1 VLGTVT
7 VPCYLGWSCAPGGQ
21 FELDSRGLP
30 TRNGTW
36 DVNFD
41 CIPRSAV
48 DGTPSPARPSL
59 YGHGLFGRA
68 AEVGSSGQREL
79 ANNHKFVLSATDEI
93 GMSQSDLGTAFLIT
107 TDVSN
112 FPKLADRLQQGLLN
126 ELYLGRA
133 VIHP

>member
-1 VLGTVT
+1 M
-7 VPCYLGWSCAPGGQ
+7 
-21 FELDSRGLP
+21 
-30 TRNGTW
+30 
-36 DVNFD
+36 
-41 CIPRSAV
+41 

-79 ANNHKFVLSATDEI
+79 ANNHNFVLCATDEI
-93 GMSQSDLGTAFLIT
+93 GMSESDLGTAFLIT

-133 VIHP
+133 MIHPRASAATRPSTSTGPSGHRP